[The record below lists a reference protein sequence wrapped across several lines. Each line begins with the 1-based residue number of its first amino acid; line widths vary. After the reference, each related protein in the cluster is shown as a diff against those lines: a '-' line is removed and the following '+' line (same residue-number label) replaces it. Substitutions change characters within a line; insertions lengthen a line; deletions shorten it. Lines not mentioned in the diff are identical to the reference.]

1 MEKIENRSLIKV
13 CTALYQRQ
21 VETHQQ
27 LIRVYGDSA
36 YSESQAQ
43 RWATGLRA
51 GRDNVND
58 QYRVYIRAPITKLK
72 REF

>member
-13 CTALYQRQ
+13 CTALHQTQ

-27 LIRVYGDSA
+27 LIKVYEDSA
-36 YSESQAQ
+36 YSESQTQ
-43 RWATGLRA
+43 RWAAVFRA

-58 QYRVYIRAPITKLK
+58 QYRSRAPITKFK

>member
-1 MEKIENRSLIKV
+1 MEKIEQRSYIKV
-13 CTALYQRQ
+13 CTALHQRQ

-27 LIRVYGDSA
+27 LIRVYDSA
-36 YSESQAQ
+36 LFRKSDTQ
-43 RWATGLRA
+43 RWAAVFRA

-58 QYRVYIRAPITKLK
+58 QYRSRAPITKFK

>member
-1 MEKIENRSLIKV
+1 MEKIENRSLNKV
-13 CTALYQRQ
+13 CTALHQRQ

-27 LIRVYGDSA
+27 LIRVYGYSA

-43 RWATGLRA
+43 RWVAVFRA

-58 QYRVYIRAPITKLK
+58 QYRSRAPITKFK

>member
-13 CTALYQRQ
+13 CTALHQRQ

-36 YSESQAQ
+36 YSESHAQ
-43 RWATGLRA
+43 RWATCLRA

-58 QYRVYIRAPITKLK
+58 QCRSRAHITKFK
-72 REF
+72 SEF